1 MINKTLKK
9 SFVALTTATMVAAL
23 AVAIPA
29 AARADG
35 LTCSE
40 VAAAVKYSARNTQLC
55 SGVDQFGAQF
65 EIAMPKKFNG
75 TLIVWSHGIRKNSN
89 LPRIPVVAPTGYV
102 VDNSP
107 EIAPAPAIA
116 TALLKQG
123 FALAG
128 SGVQTQGWNQEEQ
141 VLATTIVIDQAIT
154 KFPQIDRIAAW
165 GASLGGLSTQLLA
178 ESNPGLVDAVAPL
191 CLSDSVEANA
201 ITYASDALWLTKTL
215 FDPSIKGTG
224 YASGTTGYTE
234 MVTDIGKVLTV
245 FGTLSA
251 SIQRNPTAPTWP
263 ETSTAPATLKG
274 IPVRSAV
281 LLMGL
286 LAGVPT
292 QSRSFDSSS
301 GPKGPLETSF
311 GLVISPAL
319 AVLENAAEA
328 AILAVVATYD
338 LELRAGGVVYDN
350 TKTNWATRL
359 GDDSD
364 VYAAGLTGKS
374 AIAGMLSYLSPLNP
388 AAPRVKADPSAAA
401 RVASWA
407 KIQGNVTV
415 PTITLAGTADHIAQG
430 TQYFIDQYKAAVAGG
445 NAKSGLLVNIWN
457 KPPDEYTKFTDAGTP
472 ISVDASAATNG
483 TQHCNFTG
491 SQWLTIAKLLTDSAK
506 SGKAPSSKVVKAAIA
521 KDKNLFTDPNYRGQV
536 HKYRQ

>member
-35 LTCSE
+35 PTCSATE
-40 VAAAVKYSARNTQLC
+40 AATKYNAKNTQLC
-55 SGVDQFGAQF
+55 SGVDQFGAKY

-75 TLIVWSHGIRKNSN
+75 TLIVWSHGIRKNTN

-154 KFPQIDRIAAW
+154 KFPQIDRVAAW
-165 GASLGGLSTQLLA
+165 GASLGALSTQLLA

-191 CLSDSVEANA
+191 CLSDSAEANA

-224 YASGTTGYTE
+224 YSAGSTGYTE
-234 MVTDIGKVLTV
+234 MITDLGKVLTV

-251 SIQRNPTAPTWP
+251 SIQRNPLAPTWP

-472 ISVDASAATNG
+472 IPVDASAATNG

-506 SGKAPSSKVVKAAIA
+506 SGKAPTSRAVRAAIA

>member
-35 LTCSE
+35 ITCSE
-40 VAAAVKYSARNTQLC
+40 VAAATKYSARNTQLC
-55 SGVDQFGAQF
+55 SGVDQFGAKF

-75 TLIVWSHGIRKNSN
+75 TLIVWSHGIRKNTN

-154 KFPQIDRIAAW
+154 KFPQIDRVAAW
-165 GASLGGLSTQLLA
+165 GASLGALSTQLLA

-191 CLSDSVEANA
+191 CLSDSAEANA

-215 FDPSIKGTG
+215 FDPSIKGNG
-224 YASGTTGYTE
+224 YTAGSQGYTE
-234 MVTDIGKVLTV
+234 MITDLGKVLTV

-251 SIQRNPTAPTWP
+251 SIQRNPLAPTWP

-472 ISVDASAATNG
+472 IPVDASAATNG

-506 SGKAPSSKVVKAAIA
+506 SGKAPTSRAVRAAIA

>member
-1 MINKTLKK
+1 MNK
-9 SFVALTTATMVAAL
+9 VALAL
-23 AVAIPA
+23 NELYHF
-29 AARADG
+29 R
-35 LTCSE
+35 S
-40 VAAAVKYSARNTQLC
+40 R
-55 SGVDQFGAQF
+55 
-65 EIAMPKKFNG
+65 
-75 TLIVWSHGIRKNSN
+75 
-89 LPRIPVVAPTGYV
+89 VVTHEWYV
-102 VDNSP
+102 VVY
-107 EIAPAPAIA
+107 I
-116 TALLKQG
+116 
-123 FALAG
+123 
-128 SGVQTQGWNQEEQ
+128 
-141 VLATTIVIDQAIT
+141 
-154 KFPQIDRIAAW
+154 
-165 GASLGGLSTQLLA
+165 
-178 ESNPGLVDAVAPL
+178 
-191 CLSDSVEANA
+191 
-201 ITYASDALWLTKTL
+201 
-215 FDPSIKGTG
+215 G

-292 QSRSFDSSS
+292 QSRSYDSSS

-472 ISVDASAATNG
+472 IPVDASAATNG

-506 SGKAPSSKVVKAAIA
+506 SGKAPTSRAVRAAIA

>member
-1 MINKTLKK
+1 MKNINLKK
-9 SFVALTTATMVAAL
+9 SLVALTTAALVAAL
-23 AVAIPA
+23 AVVIPTT
-29 AARADG
+29 ARAAGPD
-35 LTCSE
+35 CSGT
-40 VAAAVKYSARNTQLC
+40 ALPKYPVYDVQLC
-55 SGVDQFGAQF
+55 KGTDQFGAKY

-75 TLIVWSHGIRKNSN
+75 TLIVWAHGIRKNSN
-89 LPRIPVVAPTGYV
+89 LPPIPVVAPKGYL
-102 VDNSP
+102 VDYSA
-107 EIAPAPAIA
+107 EIAPSPAIA
-116 TALLKQG
+116 ASLLKQG

-154 KFPQIDRIAAW
+154 KFPQIDRVAAW
-165 GASLGGLSTQLLA
+165 GASLGALSTQLLA

-191 CLSDSVEANA
+191 CLSDSAEANA

-215 FDPSIKGTG
+215 FDPSIKGNG
-224 YASGTTGYTE
+224 YTAGSQGYTE
-234 MVTDIGKVLTV
+234 MITDLGKVLTV

-251 SIQRNPTAPTWP
+251 SIQRNPLAPTWP

-472 ISVDASAATNG
+472 IPVDASAATNG

-506 SGKAPSSKVVKAAIA
+506 SGKAPTSRAVRAAIA

>member
-35 LTCSE
+35 PTCSATE
-40 VAAAVKYSARNTQLC
+40 AATKYNVKNTQLC
-55 SGVDQFGAQF
+55 SGVDQFGAKY

-75 TLIVWSHGIRKNSN
+75 TLIVWSHGIRKNTN
-89 LPRIPVVAPTGYV
+89 LPKIPVVAPTGYV

-245 FGTLSA
+245 FGALSA
-251 SIQRNPTAPTWP
+251 SIQRNPSTPTWP

-292 QSRSFDSSS
+292 QSRTFDSSS

-472 ISVDASAATNG
+472 IPVDASAATNG

-506 SGKAPSSKVVKAAIA
+506 SGKAPTSRAVRAAIA